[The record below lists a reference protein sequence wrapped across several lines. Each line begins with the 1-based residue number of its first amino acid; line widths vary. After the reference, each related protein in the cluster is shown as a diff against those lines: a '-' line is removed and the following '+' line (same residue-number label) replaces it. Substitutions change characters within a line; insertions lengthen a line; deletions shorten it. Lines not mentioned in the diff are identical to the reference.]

1 MDFVTIYEDADFGG
15 TGIFLDVGDYRLFG
29 ASDMNDTISSIQVP
43 AGLVAMVFEHADSG
57 GGYGISADFLEDCAD
72 LAPLGLNDKISYIS
86 VFRAE
91 RDIVSRNHATGET
104 GTAHVVWARGSV
116 VNGQYVPG
124 HWERKRVVEP
134 APNTVVTVSPPIPP
148 HTGGIAVHASGP
160 QAQQAQNLYTLF
172 LRGPDDPNLQHG
184 TGRFDSS
191 LTCTFPTLPVG
202 RYWVTADTKAD
213 VGWPVMPSRAE
224 AVCQAFQVAQVI
236 IRFG

>member
-124 HWERKRVVEP
+124 HWERKRVVELP
-134 APNTVVTVSPPIPP
+134 PNTLVTVSPPIPP

-160 QAQQAQNLYTLF
+160 QAQQAQRLYTLF

-224 AVCQAFQVAQVI
+224 AVCQASQVAQVI

>member
-1 MDFVTIYEDADFGG
+1 MDFVTIYEDANFGG
-15 TGIFLDVGDYRLFG
+15 TGIFLDVGDFRLFG
-29 ASDMNDTISSIQVP
+29 ASDMNDTVSSIQVP
-43 AGLVAMVFEHADSG
+43 TGLVALVYEHADSG

-72 LAPLGLNDKISYIS
+72 LAPLSLNDKISYIS

-91 RDIVSRNHATGET
+91 QPSGLIWRRG
-104 GTAHVVWARGSV
+104 HVVD
-116 VNGQYVPG
+116 GQYIPG

-134 APNTVVTVSPPIPP
+134 PPNPVVTVSPPYAP
-148 HTGGIAVHASGP
+148 HAGGIAVHAAGP
-160 QAQQAQNLYTLF
+160 RAEQAQSLYTLF
-172 LRGPDDPNLQHG
+172 LHGPDDPGLQHD

-191 LTCTFPTLPVG
+191 LTCTFPTLPLG

-224 AVCQAFQVAQVI
+224 AVCQAFQVAHVI

>member
-1 MDFVTIYEDADFGG
+1 MDYVTIYENANFGG
-15 TGIFLDVGDYRLFG
+15 TGIFLEVGEYRLFV
-29 ASDMNDTISSIQVP
+29 ASDMNDAISSIQVP
-43 AGLVAMVFEHADSG
+43 AGLVAWVFEHADSG

-91 RDIVSRNHATGET
+91 RPPSFIWRRGYLRNGE
-104 GTAHVVWARGSV
+104 
-116 VNGQYVPG
+116 YIPG

-134 APNTVVTVSPPIPP
+134 PPNPVVTVSPPFPP

-160 QAQQAQNLYTLF
+160 YAGQAKGLYTLF
-172 LRGPDDPNLQHG
+172 LHGPDDPNLQHG

-191 LTCTFPTLPVG
+191 LTCTFPTLPLG

-213 VGWPVMPSRAE
+213 VGWRVMPSRAE
-224 AVCQAFQVAQVI
+224 AVCQASQVAQVI